1 MTRLRCITNGEPEL
15 RSCEIPGSHEA
26 SCNGWEY
33 RWSNKDQDDM
43 PTGRECT
50 GCEPRPAVHGLVC
63 AGCYGRIREAVG
75 ELPAFAR
82 ATAGIERVITPEGG
96 GQSSALG
103 FVPLT
108 ALGMDFDAIDR
119 FMLSYWRCGSNID
132 VWVSSYEGAHDAVRA
147 AQAIKGAIFRHP
159 VKVTQEHID
168 KTPCFDCHMLSLV
181 RIPPATHKADEKI
194 VCRSATCKRE
204 YTDAE
209 RDLIIGIE
217 NGLGEDMGDSDT

>member
-132 VWVSSYEGAHDAVRA
+132 VWVSSYEGAHDAIRA
-147 AQAIKGAIFRHP
+147 AQSIKGAIFRHP
-159 VKVTQEHID
+159 VKVTQENLD
-168 KTPCFDCHMLSLV
+168 KTQCPRCQMTALV
-181 RIPPATHKADEKI
+181 RVAPSAYEAPEFVKCRNPACSYE
-194 VCRSATCKRE
+194 ATG
-204 YTDAE
+204 D
-209 RDLIIGIE
+209 DLATIISHETGVE
-217 NGLGEDMGDSDT
+217 VKPL